1 LDCSFNQ
8 LESIPSLP
16 SSLEYLKCDNNLFSL
31 ETPMLESETP
41 QDYGNRLEEVQI
53 KKRIIKRTREV
64 KEEIAMRFWHPS
76 NVQKLI
82 DHYGIDF
89 EDYV

>member
-1 LDCSFNQ
+1 
-8 LESIPSLP
+8 
-16 SSLEYLKCDNNLFSL
+16 LKCDNNPVYL
-31 ETPMLESETP
+31 ETPRLESESP
-41 QDYGNRLEEVQI
+41 HDYWNRLEEVQI